1 MVSSTAEGVA
11 VAGAV
16 VATGVA
22 VGMGAAVAAE
32 PGVLAAAGSVVA
44 ASVAVGVASS
54 PPHGHQQRQQDV
66 KTSALHSLPP
76 RSETIRN
83 LTTLVVAVE

>member
-22 VGMGAAVAAE
+22 VGMGAT
-32 PGVLAAAGSVVA
+32 VA